1 VSVAAAAPPVA
12 VASAPGKRSRRARRT
27 ELILL
32 LFGMLVVAGY
42 LAAVEANLLNTITSD
57 FWVPAAILAVIFLA
71 LHLVVRIRAPYADP
85 VILPAV
91 ATLNGLG
98 VTFLRRLDLGKVKA
112 ADRPDYPILS
122 GEGGRQLLW
131 TLIAVALAGVLLWF
145 LRDHRTISRYAWT
158 LGFVGIILMML
169 PAVLPRRFS
178 EVNGA
183 KLWILLGP
191 FSIQPGE
198 FAKLMLAS
206 FFAYYLVRKREV
218 LALASKRVLGVDFPR
233 GRDLGPVLVVWL
245 LSLMVLVFEKDLGT
259 ALLYFGMFV
268 VMLYVA
274 TERVSWLLIGL
285 VLFFGGAFL
294 AYFLGGAIGG
304 PFANF
309 YDRANI
315 WLDPFSGDRAYND
328 GYQLVQSLLGLGTGG
343 LFGTGPGAGS
353 PGQVPEVRNDFIFA
367 GMGEEIGLFGL
378 TALLVLYLLVVV
390 RGIKTGLAVRDSF
403 GKLLAG
409 GLAFTLGLQ
418 VFVIVGGVSR
428 LIPLTGQTTPFLSA
442 GGSSLMANWL
452 LLAILLRVSDAA
464 RAPLGAPGGVIRPP
478 VAVGRPARPPVGT
491 ASAPAGTRQTSPVS
505 PMASAP
511 TVVTPATP
519 PVSPTQR
526 PASAEPPSAAPP
538 EEPEPALVRPT
549 AEQPAVSD
557 PTFDNDELDQAVDP
571 YGDEYE
577 DGEYDEH
584 DYEAGEDDGIPK
596 DEEDEA
602 PANAET
608 EPMDR
613 HDDPSNPKENT

>member
-1 VSVAAAAPPVA
+1 MSVAAAAPPVA
-12 VASAPGKRSRRARRT
+12 ASPAAGKRSRRARRT

-32 LFGMLVVAGY
+32 LFGMVVVAGY
-42 LAAVEANLLNTITSD
+42 LAAVEANLLDTITGD
-57 FWVPAAILAVIFLA
+57 FWVPAAILTTLFLGM
-71 LHLVVRIRAPYADP
+71 HIVVRLRAPYADP

-98 VTFLRRLDLGKVKA
+98 VTFLRRLDLGRVKA
-112 ADRPDYPILS
+112 ADRADYPILS

-131 TLIAVALAGVLLWF
+131 TAIAVTLAAVMLWF

-169 PAVLPRRFS
+169 PAALPGSIS
-178 EVNGA
+178 EVHGA
-183 KLWILLGP
+183 KLWIRVGS

-233 GRDLGPVLVVWL
+233 GRDLGPVLVVWA
-245 LSLMVLVFEKDLGT
+245 LSLLVLVFEKDLGT

-268 VMLYVA
+268 VMLYIA

-285 VLFFGGAFL
+285 FLFFGGAIL
-294 AYFLGGAIGG
+294 AYVLGAAIGG

-309 YDRANI
+309 YQRANI
-315 WLDPFSGDRAYND
+315 WLDPFGPAGSDRAYTD

-343 LFGTGPGAGS
+343 LFGTGPGGGS

-390 RGIKTGLAVRDSF
+390 RGIKTALAVRDSF

-442 GGSSLMANWL
+442 GGSSLMANWIL
-452 LLAILLRVSDAA
+452 IAILLRVSDAA
-464 RAPLGAPGGVIRPP
+464 RAPLGAPGGMIRPP
-478 VAVGRPARPPVGT
+478 VAVGQPGRPPVGT
-491 ASAPAGTRQTSPVS
+491 ASAPVGARRTAPV
-505 PMASAP
+505 A
-511 TVVTPATP
+511 
-519 PVSPTQR
+519 
-526 PASAEPPSAAPP
+526 PASAGAASVATA
-538 EEPEPALVRPT
+538 PASPAPRPADSPQIADSGQPDGSLSRHT

-557 PTFDNDELDQAVDP
+557 ATFDDEALDPAVDP
-571 YGDEYE
+571 FVDEY
-577 DGEYDEH
+577 DGSEYDAA
-584 DYEAGEDDGIPK
+584 D
-596 DEEDEA
+596 
-602 PANAET
+602 AET
-608 EPMDR
+608 EPYDAPGR
-613 HDDPSNPKENT
+613 PSSPRENP

>member
-1 VSVAAAAPPVA
+1 VTVAAVSPPVAAPPA
-12 VASAPGKRSRRARRT
+12 AGKRARRARRT

-32 LFGMLVVAGY
+32 VLGMLVVVGY
-42 LAAVEANLLNTITSD
+42 LAAVEANLLDTITPD
-57 FWVPAAILAVIFLA
+57 FWVPAGILAVIYGVM
-71 LHLVVRIRAPYADP
+71 HLVIRLRAPYADP
-85 VILPAV
+85 VLLPVV

-98 VTFLRRLDLGKVKA
+98 VVFLRRLDLGKVKT
-112 ADRPDYPILS
+112 ADRLDYSILA

-131 TLIAVALAGVLLWF
+131 TAIAVAMAAVLLWF

-169 PAVLPRRFS
+169 PAILPRRFS

-183 KLWILLGP
+183 KLWIKIGS

-218 LALASKRVLGVDFPR
+218 LALASKRVLGIDFPR
-233 GRDLGPVLVVWL
+233 GRDLGPILAVWV
-245 LSLMVLVFEKDLGT
+245 LSLVVLVFEKDLGT
-259 ALLYFGMFV
+259 ALLYFGLFI
-268 VMLYVA
+268 VMLYIA

-285 VLFFGGAFL
+285 ILFFGGAFL
-294 AYFLGGAIGG
+294 AYFLGEVVGG

-315 WLDPFSGDRAYND
+315 WLDPFSGDRAYNE

-353 PGQVPEVRNDFIFA
+353 PTQVPEVRNDFVFA
-367 GMGEEIGLFGL
+367 GMGEEIGLIGL
-378 TALLVLYLLVVV
+378 TALLCLYLLIVV
-390 RGIKTGLAVRDSF
+390 RGLKAALGVRDSF

-452 LLAILLRVSDAA
+452 LVAILLRVSDAA
-464 RAPLGAPGGVIRPP
+464 RAPLGAPGGMIRPP
-478 VAVGRPARPPVGT
+478 VATPPPGRAPVGT
-491 ASAPAGTRQTSPVS
+491 AAAPAGALRPTPQHQGPPAGTPGAPRPVS
-505 PMASAP
+505 PSVP
-511 TVVTPATP
+511 GPLP
-519 PVSPTQR
+519 G
-526 PASAEPPSAAPP
+526 
-538 EEPEPALVRPT
+538 T
-549 AEQPAVSD
+549 AEQPVIGGD
-557 PTFDNDELDQAVDP
+557 VDSEI
-571 YGDEYE
+571 DA
-577 DGEYDEH
+577 D
-584 DYEAGEDDGIPK
+584 
-596 DEEDEA
+596 
-602 PANAET
+602 AET
-608 EPMDR
+608 EMIDSPPR
-613 HDDPSNPKENT
+613 PKENP